1 MFRKLATFIP
11 SKAEISLFLG
21 TKYFVDDV
29 RAPGK
34 RSLLSIRLFVQ
45 RVWLRRRISSC
56 AKVTV
61 QTTSM
66 EQSFRKTFKTAIPVA
81 VIPMFPRIEKV
92 SRRIGSVVKPKM
104 SRVEDLKLFYPASEE
119 PHKNHKT
126 LIDAMCHLAEEGI
139 KPSLYLT
146 VLSESYLAD
155 YLMMA
160 NKNYDTRITNLG
172 VMSHEAILEFYRSV
186 DALIFPS
193 TADSFGL
200 PLIEARAQGAD
211 IIAAEMDYTRD
222 LVDPE
227 ESFDPFSVVSI
238 ARSIKRYAGYEEV
251 VSKFYSARSL
261 INWWIN

>member
-1 MFRKLATFIP
+1 
-11 SKAEISLFLG
+11 
-21 TKYFVDDV
+21 
-29 RAPGK
+29 
-34 RSLLSIRLFVQ
+34 
-45 RVWLRRRISSC
+45 
-56 AKVTV
+56 
-61 QTTSM
+61 
-66 EQSFRKTFKTAIPVA
+66 
-81 VIPMFPRIEKV
+81 
-92 SRRIGSVVKPKM
+92 
-104 SRVEDLKLFYPASEE
+104 
-119 PHKNHKT
+119 
-126 LIDAMCHLAEEGI
+126 MCHLAEEGI

-186 DALIFPS
+186 DGLIFPS
-193 TADSFGL
+193 TAESFGL
-200 PLIEARAQGAD
+200 PLIEAREQGAD

-222 LVDPE
+222 LLDPE